1 MVSWTRPVLNSLHS
15 SGLMNSMAPVEKPQA
30 GPSRQGLPLDA
41 RGEVRPSG
49 SQTLCPGGGQTC
61 GRASRA
67 RHSSVALATFFQLP
81 SYPLRGSGDGGRC
94 LTSEETEGR
103 EG

>member
-41 RGEVRPSG
+41 WGEVRPSG
-49 SQTLCPGGGQTC
+49 SQTLPRRRTDLRKALKSQAQFCCSSHLLSVTLTPS
-61 GRASRA
+61 SR
-67 RHSSVALATFFQLP
+67 
-81 SYPLRGSGDGGRC
+81 
-94 LTSEETEGR
+94 
-103 EG
+103 